1 MTIQSQYVP
10 PTTTNTDSTLAWSIQ
25 PPNPLSIQRNMLLVI
40 KRTNYVINNWQTTS
54 YPNVIYLVVD
64 GINGYL
70 DLYGNVTNRVARLNL
85 R

>member
-1 MTIQSQYVP
+1 MI
-10 PTTTNTDSTLAWSIQ
+10 
-25 PPNPLSIQRNMLLVI
+25 LVI

-70 DLYGNVTNRVARLNL
+70 DLYGNVTNRVAKLNL
-85 R
+85 K